1 MWKQGYVVTLTVNYD
16 LESHYCI
23 LYHPQIVPVLI
34 AQSVVIKSAQG
45 GKNMAQ
51 TQNKLG
57 HSTNSEQII
66 IAIIHIEHLQLVTKT
81 YTMI

>member
-1 MWKQGYVVTLTVNYD
+1 MWEQDYIVILTVNLD

-51 TQNKLG
+51 TQNKLE
-57 HSTNSEQII
+57 HSTNSEHTII
-66 IAIIHIEHLQLVTKT
+66 I
-81 YTMI
+81 